1 MDIYFQFSLILFVF
15 LQCVEACPSH
25 LATAES
31 CWREMG
37 FIGDTIESIR
47 SMQVRQVLAQIIS
60 LGATLPLLP
69 Q

>member
-1 MDIYFQFSLILFVF
+1 
-15 LQCVEACPSH
+15 
-25 LATAES
+25 
-31 CWREMG
+31 MG